1 MGTCVRTRA
10 MLCKSGKYRSRLRRE
25 VSGKSLEADCA
36 GKFPRIPCAPNAS
49 ADDPACLRA
58 HTHSLARARER
69 KKHKKNQQHS
79 YAFASGIRH
88 HPELLQDLP
97 EDRPPPSRRSQE
109 QNSVQ
114 ETLHGERFEDDDLE
128 LPEAAFPFEEDGGMT
143 PHVASHIHVGQ
154 IHR

>member
-1 MGTCVRTRA
+1 V
-10 MLCKSGKYRSRLRRE
+10 
-25 VSGKSLEADCA
+25 
-36 GKFPRIPCAPNAS
+36 
-49 ADDPACLRA
+49 RA
-58 HTHSLARARER
+58 HTHTLACAREE
-69 KKHKKNQQHS
+69 KKHKKIQRHS
-79 YAFASGIRH
+79 HAFASGIRH
-88 HPELLQDLP
+88 HPELLQ
-97 EDRPPPSRRSQE
+97 EDRPPPSRRSQG

>member
-1 MGTCVRTRA
+1 MHLPTIRH
-10 MLCKSGKYRSRLRRE
+10 
-25 VSGKSLEADCA
+25 
-36 GKFPRIPCAPNAS
+36 
-49 ADDPACLRA
+49 ACA
-58 HTHSLARARER
+58 HTLTPLRVRANENNT
-69 KKHKKNQQHS
+69 KKINNTH
-79 YAFASGIRH
+79 AFASGIRH
-88 HPELLQDLP
+88 HPELLQDLQ